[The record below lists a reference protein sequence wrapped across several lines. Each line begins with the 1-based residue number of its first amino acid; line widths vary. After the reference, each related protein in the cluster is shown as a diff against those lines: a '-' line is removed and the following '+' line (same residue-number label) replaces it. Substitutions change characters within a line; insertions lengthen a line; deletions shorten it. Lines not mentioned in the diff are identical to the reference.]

1 MRNAKGFTLIE
12 LLVVIAIIGLLASI
26 IMVSLSSAKAKS
38 RDARRQ
44 ADLKSIQLALSLYYN
59 DNGMYPMNIYSTS
72 GAAPSSG
79 LAPTYL
85 PVVPTDPNNS
95 SVCTDSGAGGCY
107 KYIAYTP
114 GITGGSTSCNNSTR
128 PPVSYHLGATLE
140 NSDDGGLTRD
150 VDADSGGAYVY
161 TNLAKCSVGVSGAS
175 SFSGISAGLSSD
187 NTGCSTTAGTAQP
200 GGTETCYDVAP

>member
-1 MRNAKGFTLIE
+1 MRTTKGFTLIE
-12 LLVVIAIIGLLASI
+12 LLVVIAIIGILASI
-26 IMVSLSSAKAKS
+26 VMVSLSGAKSKS

-44 ADLKSIQLALSLYYN
+44 ADIKSIQLALSLYYT
-59 DNGMYPMNIYSTS
+59 DNGMYPVNIYGT
-72 GAAPSSG
+72 GASAPTSG

-85 PVVPTDPNNS
+85 PVVPTDPNNTAACGDS
-95 SVCTDSGAGGCY
+95 SSGGCY

-114 GITGGSTSCNNSTR
+114 GTTGGSLSCNNLSR

-140 NSDDGGLTRD
+140 NADDGGLTRD
-150 VDADSGGAYVY
+150 VDADSGGTYVY

-175 SFSGISAGLSSD
+175 SFNGLSAGKSSD